1 MNKKAGRFSRKI
13 IIISS
18 IIALL
23 AVASLGGGLYYLNVQ
38 QQQKRA
44 GVDRQDIAVQTEREK
59 LDEAAFRGDRDIAAR
74 YAEKV
79 AANEPE
85 AAYQLYTQEANKL
98 TDTSEKIALYEQAV
112 MIAYRTNRSDDAV
125 RFSVT
130 LSELNPDYRTFA
142 NLADLYDRQNDTV
155 REKEYLQK
163 AIDQLETFPQ
173 NSSEYK
179 DLLPYYKS
187 MLEKAEVK

>member
-44 GVDRQDIAVQTEREK
+44 DVDRQDTAVQTEREK

-155 REKEYLQK
+155 REREYLQK

-173 NSSEYK
+173 SSSEYK
-179 DLLPYYKS
+179 ELLPYYQS
-187 MLEKAEVK
+187 LLEKAEVK

>member
-44 GVDRQDIAVQTEREK
+44 DVDRQDTAVQTEREK

-187 MLEKAEVK
+187 MLEKAEAK

>member
-1 MNKKAGRFSRKI
+1 M
-13 IIISS
+13 
-18 IIALL
+18 L

-44 GVDRQDIAVQTEREK
+44 DVDRQDTAVQTEREK

-155 REKEYLQK
+155 REKEYLKK
-163 AIDQLETFPQ
+163 AISQLETFPQ

-187 MLEKAEVK
+187 MLEKAEAK